1 MTTLPLQQILS
12 ATPISVG
19 VVAPII
25 DVLAIME
32 QRRISCVLAVD
43 SHNKPVG
50 IFTEQDAITL
60 MANTPDLHGVTMA
73 SVMHQPVFTAPA
85 DMDYRDAYRLMS
97 ARNYRHLAVVDAAGG
112 LAGVVTEGD
121 FLHHLGMEY
130 LVELKTV
137 SSAMQADPLTLPEHA
152 SLADA
157 VDMLA
162 ARQASCLLVTRE
174 IVIHEI
180 ATREMVPIGILTERD
195 LVHLARQNLDQAA
208 TSLASVM
215 HTPVQSIGMGSP
227 LQTAIQ
233 QMESAGIRRLAVLD
247 GTRLVGMITR
257 HDIVKALQGRYI
269 EYLQE
274 TVQRQRLDLTRIQ
287 AQDAQLQLQVHALN
301 AAGNAIVITDVEPR
315 ILWANAAFSAL
326 TGYSLEEAIGRK
338 PAELVNSGK
347 QDAAFY
353 EQMWQTILA
362 GQVWHGELVNKRK
375 DGTLYDEELTITPV
389 RLEAPEPAD
398 HDAKISHFIAV
409 KQNISERKT
418 VERSLRESEAHFRL
432 FYEHAPVAYESLDAS
447 GHIMEVNAEWV
458 KQFGYPREQVIG
470 RFIGD
475 FLAPGEEELFK
486 ERFADF
492 LRDGAIRKME
502 YDFLH
507 HDGSIVTVAVD
518 GLVDRD
524 EQGRFKRTQCVLHN
538 ITARKQMEQ
547 ELRYIAA
554 TDALTGLANRR
565 HFLDQMRLALARH
578 QRHDIPTAL
587 LMLDLDWFKQVN
599 DRYGH
604 AVGDEVLQHFAH
616 ITETGLRRIDLLG
629 RLGGEEFAILLPD
642 TEADGAFE
650 FAERLRELAAQNP
663 AHTQAGDIGV
673 TVSIG
678 VTPFTPHDMNTD
690 VILARADLALYR
702 AKANGRNRV
711 EQEPASA

>member
-1 MTTLPLQQILS
+1 VTTLPLHQILS

-19 VVAPII
+19 VATPII
-25 DVLAIME
+25 DVLATME
-32 QRRISCVLAVD
+32 QRRISCILAVD
-43 SHNKPVG
+43 SETKPVG

-60 MANTPDLHGVTMA
+60 MANTPDLNGVTMA
-73 SVMHQPVFTAPA
+73 SVMHQPVFTAPS

-112 LAGVVTEGD
+112 LTGVMTEGD

-137 SSAMQADPLTLPEHA
+137 SNAMQADPITLPEHA
-152 SLADA
+152 SLAEA
-157 VDMLA
+157 VDLLA
-162 ARQASCLLVTRE
+162 SRQASCLLVTRE
-174 IVIHEI
+174 LVSH
-180 ATREMVPIGILTERD
+180 EMVPVGILTERD

-208 TSLASVM
+208 TTLASVM
-215 HTPVQSIGMGSP
+215 HTPVQGVGAGTP
-227 LQTAIQ
+227 LQLAIQ
-233 QMESAGIRRLAVLD
+233 QMESAGIRRLAVLE
-247 GTRLVGMITR
+247 GTRLVGLITR

-269 EYLQE
+269 EYLHE
-274 TVQRQRLDLTRIQ
+274 TVHRQRLDLNRIQ

-326 TGYSLEEAIGRK
+326 TGYSLAEAIGHK
-338 PAELVNSGK
+338 PAELVRSGK
-347 QDAAFY
+347 QDPAFY
-353 EQMWQTILA
+353 EHMWQTILA

-389 RLEAPEPAD
+389 RLESPEATGQDAP
-398 HDAKISHFIAV
+398 ISHFIAV
-409 KQNISERKT
+409 KQDISERKA
-418 VERSLRESEAHFRL
+418 VERTLRASEAHFRL

-447 GHIMEVNAEWV
+447 GHILEVNAEWL

-475 FLAPGEEELFK
+475 VLAPGQEALFK

-502 YDFLH
+502 YDILH

-524 EQGRFKRTQCVLHN
+524 EQGNFKRTQCVLHN
-538 ITARKQMEQ
+538 ITARKKMEQ

-578 QRHDIPTAL
+578 QRHDIQTAL

-604 AVGDEVLQHFAH
+604 AVGDEVLQHFAS
-616 ITETGLRRIDLLG
+616 ITETSLRRIDLLG
-629 RLGGEEFAILLPD
+629 RLGGEEFAVLLPD
-642 TEADGAFE
+642 TDANGAYE
-650 FAERLRELAAQNP
+650 FAERLRVLAVSEP
-663 AHTQAGDIGV
+663 AHTHAGDIVV

-678 VTPFTPHDMNTD
+678 VTTFAPQDQNID

-711 EQEPASA
+711 EQEVAPLTRA

>member
-1 MTTLPLQQILS
+1 VTNLPLQQILS

-19 VVAPII
+19 VSAPIL

-32 QRRISCVLAVD
+32 QRHISCVLAVD
-43 SHNKPVG
+43 AGNKPVG

-60 MANTPDLHGVTMA
+60 MANTPNLNGVTMEM
-73 SVMHQPVFTAPA
+73 VMHQPVFTAPA

-97 ARNYRHLAVVDAAGG
+97 AQGYRHLAVVDAAGG
-112 LAGVVTEGD
+112 LAGVITEGD

-137 SSAMQADPLTLPEHA
+137 SSAMQADPITLPEHA

-157 VDMLA
+157 VEMLA
-162 ARQASCLLVTRE
+162 SQRASCLLVTRE
-174 IVIHEI
+174 MAPV
-180 ATREMVPIGILTERD
+180 GILTERD
-195 LVHLARQNLDQAA
+195 LVHLARQNLNQA
-208 TSLASVM
+208 TTTLASVM
-215 HTPVQSIGMGSP
+215 QMPVQSIVAESP
-227 LQTAIQ
+227 LQAAIQ

-247 GTRLVGMITR
+247 GTRLVGLITR

-287 AQDAQLQLQVHALN
+287 MQDAQLQLQAHALN
-301 AAGNAIVITDVEPR
+301 AAGNAIVITDVEPC

-326 TGYSLEEAIGRK
+326 TGYSQAEAIGRK
-338 PAELVNSGK
+338 PAELVSSGK

-353 EQMWQTILA
+353 EQMWQTILS
-362 GQVWHGELVNKRK
+362 GQVWHGELINKRK
-375 DGTLYDEELTITPV
+375 DGSLYDEELTITPV
-389 RLEAPEPAD
+389 HLASPASADQEAE
-398 HDAKISHFIAV
+398 ISHFIAV
-409 KQNISERKT
+409 KQDVSERKA
-418 VERSLRESEAHFRL
+418 VERNLRASEAHFRL
-432 FYEHAPVAYESLDAS
+432 FYEHAPAAYESLDAS
-447 GHIMEVNAEWV
+447 GHVLEVNAEWL
-458 KQFGYPREQVIG
+458 KQFGYARDQVIG

-475 FLAPGEEELFK
+475 FLAPGQEELFK

-507 HDGSIVTVAVD
+507 HDSGIVTVAVD

-524 EQGRFKRTQCVLHN
+524 EQGNFKRTQCVLHN

-565 HFLDQMRLALARH
+565 HFLDQTRLALARH

-604 AVGDEVLQHFAH
+604 AVGDEVLQHFSN
-616 ITETGLRRIDLLG
+616 ITEASLRRIDLLG
-629 RLGGEEFAILLPD
+629 RLGGEEFAVLLPD
-642 TEADGAFE
+642 TDADGAFE
-650 FAERLRELAAQNP
+650 FAERLRDLAASEP
-663 AHTQAGDIGV
+663 AHTQAGDIIV

-678 VTPFTPHDMNTD
+678 VTTFAAHDQNID
-690 VILARADLALYR
+690 VTLARADLALYR

-711 EQEPASA
+711 ELELATA

>member
-12 ATPISVG
+12 ASPISVAPA
-19 VVAPII
+19 APIS

-32 QRRISCVLAVD
+32 QRRISCILAVD
-43 SHNKPVG
+43 TENRPVG
-50 IFTEQDAITL
+50 IFTEQDAVML
-60 MANTPDLHGVTMA
+60 MAYTPDLNSVTMA
-73 SVMHQPVFTAPA
+73 KVMHHPVFTAPA

-97 ARNYRHLAVVDAAGG
+97 ARNYRHLAVVDAVGA
-112 LAGVVTEGD
+112 LVGVITEGD

-137 SSAMQADPLTLPEHA
+137 SSAMQAYPLTLPEQA
-152 SLADA
+152 SLAEA
-157 VDMLA
+157 VELLA
-162 ARQASCLLVTRE
+162 AQHASCLLVTRE
-174 IVIHEI
+174 IGNHSIGNHEI
-180 ATREMVPIGILTERD
+180 TPIGILTERD

-208 TSLASVM
+208 TTLASVM
-215 HTPVQSIGMGSP
+215 HTPVQGISADSP
-227 LQTAIQ
+227 LQVAIQ
-233 QMESAGIRRLAVLD
+233 QMESAGIRRLAVLN
-247 GTRLVGMITR
+247 GTRLVGLITR

-269 EYLQE
+269 EYLHE

-287 AQDAQLQLQVHALN
+287 AQDAQLQLQAHALN
-301 AAGNAIVITDVEPR
+301 AAGNAIVITDVQPR

-326 TGYSLEEAIGRK
+326 TGYSLEEVIGRK
-338 PAELVNSGK
+338 PAELVSSGK

-353 EQMWQTILA
+353 KQMWQTILA
-362 GQVWHGELVNKRK
+362 GQVWHGELINKRK
-375 DGTLYDEELTITPV
+375 DGSLYDEELTITPV
-389 RLEAPEPAD
+389 RLAAAESASHNA
-398 HDAKISHFIAV
+398 AISHFIAV
-409 KQNISERKT
+409 KQDISERKA
-418 VERSLRESEAHFRL
+418 VERSLRASEAHFRL
-432 FYEHAPVAYESLDAS
+432 FYEHAPVAYQSLDAS
-447 GHIMEVNAEWV
+447 GHILEVNTEWV
-458 KQFGYPREQVIG
+458 RQLGYPREQVIG

-475 FLAPGEEELFK
+475 FLAPGQEALLK

-492 LRDGAIRKME
+492 LRDGAIRKTE

-507 HDGSIVTVAVD
+507 RDGSTVTVAVD

-524 EQGRFKRTQCVLHN
+524 EQGNFKRTQCVLHN
-538 ITARKQMEQ
+538 ITARKKVEL
-547 ELRYIAA
+547 ELRHIAA

-565 HFLDQMRLALARH
+565 HFLEQMQLALARH
-578 QRHDIPTAL
+578 QRHAIPTAL

-616 ITETGLRRIDLLG
+616 ITEAGLRRIDLLG

-663 AHTQAGDIGV
+663 AHTQAGDISV